1 MWRLRLQIVPNSNL
15 YAQVVYGLSHW
26 LIVAKQVVI
35 YCSLLIILALA
46 YSDLRHRVLPNFW
59 IGLYAFSFVILTLV
73 SGFTF
78 YQFGLHV
85 LLAFFAFIITS
96 IFFALRWMGGGD
108 VKLWTAVMLWA
119 GPHLALPVVI
129 ITTLAGGILGILGW
143 LAAWRLR
150 RAPQTFGRSFLRLI
164 SSDRGVPYGVALAL
178 AGLFVIYAYTPA
190 VMRLN

>member
-1 MWRLRLQIVPNSNL
+1 MLL
-15 YAQVVYGLSHW
+15 YFSAFIAL
-26 LIVAKQVVI
+26 K
-35 YCSLLIILALA
+35 LAV
-46 YSDLRHRVLPNFW
+46 SDLRHRLLPNFW
-59 IGLYAFSFVILTLV
+59 VGVYAFCFVISVFFTSSTLQQV
-73 SGFTF
+73 
-78 YQFGLHV
+78 GLH
-85 LLAFFAFIITS
+85 LLVASSTFIITS

-150 RAPQTFGRSFLRLI
+150 CAPQTFGRSFLRLI
-164 SSDRGVPYGVALAL
+164 SADRGVPYGVALAL

>member
-1 MWRLRLQIVPNSNL
+1 MDEGFGLT
-15 YAQVVYGLSHW
+15 VVVMAIKSS
-26 LIVAKQVVI
+26 AVI
-35 YCSLLIILALA
+35 SLLALA
-46 YSDLRHRVLPNFW
+46 SFDIFYRRLPNFW
-59 IGLYAFSFVILTLV
+59 VGAYFLLFVPFGFSENLSWLQLGFSGLTAVIT
-73 SGFTF
+73 
-78 YQFGLHV
+78 
-85 LLAFFAFIITS
+85 FIITS

-129 ITTLAGGILGILGW
+129 ITTLAGGILGVLGW

-150 RAPQTFGRSFLRLI
+150 RAPKTFGRSFLRLI
-164 SSDRGVPYGVALAL
+164 SADRGVPYGVALAL

>member
-1 MWRLRLQIVPNSNL
+1 MFFFF
-15 YAQVVYGLSHW
+15 GLGF
-26 LIVAKQVVI
+26 LILS
-35 YCSLLIILALA
+35 YLAC
-46 YSDLRHRVLPNFW
+46 SDLLHRHLQNLW
-59 IGLYAFSFVILTLV
+59 IGVYASLFLSFALFSSLTW
-73 SGFTF
+73 
-78 YQFGLHV
+78 YQISFH
-85 LLAFFAFIITS
+85 LLSAVATFIITS
-96 IFFALRWMGGGD
+96 IFFALRWIGGGD

-164 SSDRGVPYGVALAL
+164 SADRGVPYGVALAL

>member
-1 MWRLRLQIVPNSNL
+1 MKLNL
-15 YAQVVYGLSHW
+15 
-26 LIVAKQVVI
+26 VI
-35 YCSLLIILALA
+35 LFVGGYVILHLA
-46 YSDLRHRVLPNFW
+46 VFDLMKRRLPNFLVGVFFFLFLLFVFGVQQFTW
-59 IGLYAFSFVILTLV
+59 IQI
-73 SGFTF
+73 
-78 YQFGLHV
+78 GLHV
-85 LLAFFAFIITS
+85 LVALVTFVISA

-178 AGLFVIYAYTPA
+178 AGLFVIYAYIPA